1 MFDRCQDRDG
11 RGAIKRL
18 ARGSHRVILAH
29 GALTLAVATFALVYV
44 IAGID
49 AASLIYPVSAVLTTV
64 VCWCVWSW
72 RDCGGSLGD
81 PYCMFLL
88 SAILFNAGQEVLLAL
103 HVTDFALLGGRF
115 DPGTQI
121 NVILMTLAGLT
132 AMHFGALVT
141 MWHPSQKRLPR
152 PVSQA
157 INRPTGTRITGYL
170 MLAVAIVPAI
180 IEMRAAL
187 STVAA
192 RGYMGLYQKEIPTG
206 FANATAMLAA
216 FLVPGCLFLLAG
228 SARRRFPILLSL
240 CAAVL
245 HVLVAFVLGGR
256 GTGAMLIVA
265 YLWVWNRSV
274 KRIFKAA
281 IAVVVPLGAI
291 ILFPLIASIR
301 NTRLGERADLA
312 SILDAFH
319 AIDNPILSLMSE
331 LGASARVLAHT
342 SELVPSIRSFDW
354 GISYVYALMTVI
366 PNVWGGIHPT
376 IAHGTLSLWL
386 VQTVEPLT
394 AASGGGLGF
403 SFIAEAYLNF
413 GWLGMFTVMPMIGWL
428 VGRLALRSGNCP
440 EVSSLALIACIIG
453 PLLFYARSETA
464 DLCRSIVWY
473 AAVPYLL
480 ARSID
485 RYSNTSRRFQ

>member
-1 MFDRCQDRDG
+1 
-11 RGAIKRL
+11 
-18 ARGSHRVILAH
+18 VILAH
-29 GALTLAVATFALVYV
+29 GAFTLAVAAFVLVYV

-49 AASLIYPVSAVLTTV
+49 APSLIYPASAVLTTL

-81 PYCMFLL
+81 PYCLFLL
-88 SAILFNAGQEVLLAL
+88 AATLFNAGHAVLLTL

-121 NVILMTLAGLT
+121 NVILMTLAGLAT
-132 AMHFGALVT
+132 MHVGALVT
-141 MWHPSQKRLPR
+141 MWQSPQRRLPQ
-152 PVSQA
+152 PVSQT
-157 INRPTGTRITGYL
+157 ISRSTGTRITGYF
-170 MLAVAIVPAI
+170 MLAVSIVPAI
-180 IEMRAAL
+180 IEMRTAL
-187 STVAA
+187 TAVAV
-192 RGYMGLYQKEIPTG
+192 RGYMGLYQREIPTG
-206 FANATAMLAA
+206 FANTTAMLAA

-228 SARRRFPILLSL
+228 SARRRFPVLLSL
-240 CAAVL
+240 CATVL
-245 HVLVAFVLGGR
+245 HVLVAFVLGSR
-256 GTGAMLIVA
+256 ATGAMLIVA
-265 YLWVWNRSV
+265 YLWVWNRSA
-274 KRIFKAA
+274 KRIFKVA
-281 IAVVVPLGAI
+281 IAVVVPLGAV

-301 NTRLGERADLA
+301 NTRLGDRLDPAL
-312 SILDAFH
+312 ILDAFK
-319 AIDNPILSLMSE
+319 AIDNPTLYLMSE
-331 LGASARVLAHT
+331 LGGSARAIAHT
-342 SELVPSIRSFDW
+342 FELVPSIRSFDW

-376 IAHGTLSLWL
+376 IAHGTPSLWL

-394 AASGGGLGF
+394 AAGGGGLGF

-428 VGRLALRSGNCP
+428 VGRLALRAGTCS
-440 EVSSLALIACIIG
+440 EASSMALIACMIG

-473 AAVPYLL
+473 AVVPYLL

-485 RYSNTSRRFQ
+485 RYSNNSRKLQ

>member
-1 MFDRCQDRDG
+1 M
-11 RGAIKRL
+11 
-18 ARGSHRVILAH
+18 ILAH

-49 AASLIYPVSAVLTTV
+49 ATSLIYPASAVLTTV
-64 VCWCVWSW
+64 VCWCGWSW

-81 PYCMFLL
+81 PYCLFLL
-88 SAILFNAGQEVLLAL
+88 AATLFNAGHAVLLTL

-115 DPGTQI
+115 DPATQI
-121 NVILMTLAGLT
+121 NVIFMTLAGLT

-141 MWHPSQKRLPR
+141 MWHPPQTRLNR
-152 PVSQA
+152 PVSKTVS
-157 INRPTGTRITGYL
+157 RPTGTRITGYL
-170 MLAVAIVPAI
+170 MLAIAIVPAV

-187 STVAA
+187 TTVGA
-192 RGYMGLYQKEIPTG
+192 RGYMGLYQREIPTG
-206 FANATAMLAA
+206 FANTSAMLAV

-245 HVLVAFVLGGR
+245 HVSVALVLGGR
-256 GTGAMLIVA
+256 GAGAMLIVA

-301 NTRLGERADLA
+301 NTRLGERADLS
-312 SILDAFH
+312 SILAAFK
-319 AIDNPILSLMSE
+319 AIDNPFLSLMSE
-331 LGASARVLAHT
+331 LGGSARAIAHT
-342 SELVPSIRSFDW
+342 LELVPSIRPFDW

-376 IAHGTLSLWL
+376 IAHGTLSQWL

-394 AASGGGLGF
+394 AAGGGGLGF

-413 GWLGMFTVMPMIGWL
+413 GWFGMFTVMPIIGWL
-428 VGRLALRSGNCP
+428 VGRLALRAGTCS
-440 EVSSLALIACIIG
+440 EASSIALIACMIG
-453 PLLFYARSETA
+453 PLLFYARSETS
-464 DLCRSIVWY
+464 DLFRSIVWY
-473 AAVPYLL
+473 AVVPYLL
-480 ARSID
+480 ARGID
-485 RYSNTSRRFQ
+485 RYLNNSRKFQ